1 MSNQNKIKSLA
12 SSLAREMV
20 MSSVPEVY
28 IASAFFDDKS
38 KEWVSAKEQEF
49 DGMRIPYFSP
59 RQDGINF
66 RDVTGDLRSERI
78 KAIFKNNVRNLTICK
93 SIVVNLTPCNG
104 RLDLGTLW
112 EYGYWIGSHG
122 SLKLNDFESY
132 DALAIDQDLKSLV
145 LDIEENLSNVNPSSD
160 ELKILFHR
168 SQDAK
173 RISDSISISNLDL
186 IPVDI
191 GSTLLN
197 AQEVTT
203 KGKNIFLIDDLPFQM
218 FILMGWMYAKKIPYY
233 TATFK
238 DYGSNVMIAASSRG
252 HIKLSGL
259 VDDTYRD
266 DIV

>member
-1 MSNQNKIKSLA
+1 MNNQSKIKSLA

-20 MSSVPEVY
+20 VSSVPEVY
-28 IASAFFDDKS
+28 IASAFFDDRS

-66 RDVTGDLRSERI
+66 RELTGDLRSERI
-78 KAIFKNNVRNLTICK
+78 KAIFKNNVRNLTTCK

-112 EYGYWIGSHG
+112 EYGYWIGAHG
-122 SLKLNDFESY
+122 PLKLDDFESY
-132 DALAIDQDLKSLV
+132 DALAIDQNLKSLV
-145 LDIEENLSNVNPSSD
+145 LDIEERLSTLSPCTD
-160 ELKILFHR
+160 ESKILLHR

-173 RISDSISISNLDL
+173 RISDSIDISNLDL
-186 IPVDI
+186 RPVDI

-197 AQEVTT
+197 ASSITT

-233 TATFK
+233 TATFR
-238 DYGSNVMIAASSRG
+238 DYGSNVMIAASSKG

-259 VDDTYRD
+259 VDDTYRED
-266 DIV
+266 LV